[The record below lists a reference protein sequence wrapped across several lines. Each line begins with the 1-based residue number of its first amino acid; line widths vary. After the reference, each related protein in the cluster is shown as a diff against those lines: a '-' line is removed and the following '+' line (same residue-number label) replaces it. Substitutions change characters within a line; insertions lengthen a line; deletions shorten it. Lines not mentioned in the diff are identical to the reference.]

1 MGTENVKEAT
11 MKHFKLAVI
20 AGDGIGTE
28 VMDEGIKVLKYYLE
42 KTGYATVSFDYFPW
56 GCEYYHNKGEMMP
69 ENGLEILKNYDSI
82 LLGAVGYPGVPD
94 HISLRDLLLKIRQG
108 FDQAVNLRPIKLLN
122 GAPCPLKF
130 KTPEMIDFVVVREN
144 VEGEYAGDGHF
155 ENRGTD
161 AEVAYQTGVFTK
173 KNTDRIMRYAFD
185 LAQKS
190 EKGKKLTS
198 VTKSNALNY
207 SMVFWDERFKAI
219 AADYPEV
226 KTESNHVDAIS
237 MYFIQR
243 PESFD
248 VVVASNLFGDII
260 TDLGAALQGGLG
272 FAASANLNLEGTYP
286 SMFEPVHGSAP
297 EIAGKQIANPMAM
310 IWTVKLLLDHLLPG
324 YKHDSIV
331 DAIEKTLV
339 DGKVLTPDLG
349 GAAKTSEVGDAI
361 CSALTI

>member
-1 MGTENVKEAT
+1 MKE
-11 MKHFKLAVI
+11 FKLAVI
-20 AGDGIGTE
+20 AGDGIGVE
-28 VMDEGIKVLKYYLE
+28 VMDEGIKVLNHYLE
-42 KTGYATVSFDYFPW
+42 KTGYGKVTYDYFPW
-56 GCEYYHNKGEMMP
+56 GCEHYHNTGEMMP
-69 ENGLEILKNYDSI
+69 ENGLEILKAYDSI

-122 GAPCPLKF
+122 GAPCPLKN
-130 KTPEMIDFVVVREN
+130 KTPEMIDFVVIREN
-144 VEGEYAGDGHF
+144 VEGEYAGDGSF
-155 ENRGTD
+155 ENQGTED
-161 AEVAYQTGVFTK
+161 EVAYQTGVFTK
-173 KNTDRIMRYAFD
+173 KNTDRIIKYAFD
-185 LAQKS
+185 LANKS
-190 EKGKKLTS
+190 QKGKKLTS

-219 AADYPEV
+219 SQAYPDV

-272 FAASANLNLEGTYP
+272 FAASANLNIEGTYP

-310 IWTVKLLLDHLLPG
+310 IWTIKLMLDHLIPD
-324 YKHDSIV
+324 KSHEAIV

-339 DGKVLTPDLG
+339 DASVLTPDLG
-349 GAAKTSEVGDAI
+349 GSSKTSEVGDMI
-361 CSALTI
+361 CKLL